1 MKLDLTSLHAA
12 VSSLEVAL
20 AQEKNEFIR
29 DSVIQRFE
37 YTYELCWKFLARHL
51 EQDQGAANI
60 DKLSR
65 RDLYRVGAEKGL
77 INDAAAWFEYHTAR
91 NITSH
96 SYNVSVAEQ
105 VYQVAARFITDA
117 QFLLRR
123 LSAIHE

>member
-37 YTYELCWKFLARHL
+37 CTYELCWKFLARHL

-77 INDAAAWFEYHTAR
+77 INDAAAWFEYHTAG

-105 VYQVAARFITDA
+105 VYQVAARFVTDA
-117 QFLLRR
+117 QFLLRS